1 MISARSEACPQGLLG
16 SGIRELIRTL
26 YCPWTCF
33 SSAVKH
39 KCIET
44 FDCCLALLLKLYK
57 SFAAPFAVNIS
68 KLKKKSS
75 KCEISFKVF
84 ASLQLY
90 FTDLSNKSKDE
101 KCTERT

>member
-68 KLKKKSS
+68 KFKKNHQSVKFHLKS
-75 KCEISFKVF
+75 